1 MNQTLID
8 GIANI
13 SIQNGVVRIDC
24 VAAGADGQAR
34 PSGTLVIPGGI
45 IGPVLN
51 ALVQGVQELDKKL
64 REQVPNTDEP
74 K

>member
-13 SIQNGVVRIDC
+13 AIQNGVVRIDC

-34 PSGTLVIPGGI
+34 PSGTLVIPGAI

-64 REQVPNTDEP
+64 REQVPNADEP